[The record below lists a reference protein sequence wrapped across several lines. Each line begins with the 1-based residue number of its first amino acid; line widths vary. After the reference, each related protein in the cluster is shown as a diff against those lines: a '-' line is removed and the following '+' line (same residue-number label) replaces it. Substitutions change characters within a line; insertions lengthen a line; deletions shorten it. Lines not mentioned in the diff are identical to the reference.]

1 LEGRSANHFEV
12 AYTQFEFLIDMG
24 QAYQKSE
31 PPIVHTR
38 IIMTPN
44 AAETL
49 VNMLTQLLAEYK
61 ETVGP
66 IHRERCQ

>member
-1 LEGRSANHFEV
+1 
-12 AYTQFEFLIDMG
+12 
-24 QAYQKSE
+24 
-31 PPIVHTR
+31 
-38 IIMTPN
+38 MTPN